1 MTIIRENKKRIL
13 KLRDEWLAALDLE
26 NADELLFEM
35 EMLIK
40 GIDRF
45 FNIDNLAIS
54 DPNQVINRDFNQEIR
69 IIYGA
74 LERINA
80 IVRIMLARETDNAY
94 YFNAFIENEL
104 LLDYARD
111 KFMNF
116 YLDQQ
121 KPQDS
126 LYLLKMC
133 FANLLEVFD
142 SLASMPR
149 TPYQLYVQ
157 LGQLCSREIA
167 INMFFN
173 PLLLQAFDPNYDR
186 IRNPIIA
193 LVVNQI
199 GDETLRKQVSITI
212 LALYRLL
219 HYLNFISADSTDKQ
233 ELKDNLLIFS
243 LLSSDAKVL
252 QSYLESDLRCA
263 LKKVTLDDG
272 SELSEQK
279 DEFCNYVDSVAFQ
292 ISMEM
297 RKVFGQILKDL
308 SEFNNLVR
316 LRSSIESSKGI
327 LQNFLQQSIVMI
339 VQVFRGVEGHE
350 IFPDF
355 TSRVEQ
361 SMRLREDLW
370 VFHEIF
376 DLYEK
381 AATADPPDIE
391 AVLNY
396 FATINAFI
404 HYFQSLS
411 YKLVRYADH
420 EHFDKFFSF
429 FSEVSNE
436 DLQNKYK
443 LKEINKNFH
452 YFKMFLET
460 TLGQINQRTEL
471 QERPLNSMDAGK
483 ILAQFL

>member
-1 MTIIRENKKRIL
+1 MTLIREDKKRIRV
-13 KLRDEWLAALDLE
+13 LRDEWLSSLDLE

-45 FNIDNLAIS
+45 FNIDNLPIS
-54 DPNQVINRDFNQEIR
+54 DRNQVINRDFNQEIR
-69 IIYGA
+69 IILGA
-74 LERINA
+74 LERINT

-116 YLDQQ
+116 YLDQK

-133 FANLLEVFD
+133 FSNLLEVFE
-142 SLASMPR
+142 SLTSMTR
-149 TPYQLYVQ
+149 TPYQLYIQ

-167 INMFFN
+167 INSFFN
-173 PLLLQAFDPNYDR
+173 PLLLQAFDTNYDR

-193 LVVNQI
+193 QVVNQI
-199 GDETLRKQVSITI
+199 ANETLRKQVSITI

-219 HYLNFISADSTDKQ
+219 HYLNFISAASTDKQ
-233 ELKDNLLIFS
+233 ELKNNMLIFS

-263 LKKVTLDDG
+263 LNEVAISDN
-272 SELSEQK
+272 ELNEQK
-279 DEFCNYVDSVAFQ
+279 SEFCSFVDSVAFQ

-297 RKVFGQILKDL
+297 RKVFGQILRDM
-308 SEFNNLVR
+308 SEFNNLVK

-339 VQVFRGVEGHE
+339 VQGFRRVEGHE

-355 TSRVEQ
+355 TSRLEQ

-381 AATADPPDIE
+381 AATTEPPDVD

-396 FATINAFI
+396 FATINSFI

-429 FSEVSNE
+429 FSEVSTA

-460 TLGQINQRTEL
+460 TLGQLGQRAEL
-471 QERPLNSMDAGK
+471 QDRPLNSMDAGK